1 LTGLVKKQYIKTR
14 NVNVTLVIVLQAQE
28 PNKFDAAH
36 RKRSELLSTAE
47 FVKI

>member
-1 LTGLVKKQYIKTR
+1 MKRKLMTI
-14 NVNVTLVIVLQAQE
+14 LQPQE
-28 PNKFDAAH
+28 LKKFDAAH